1 MAKSFK
7 APIFPQGYMPPQ
19 AIEVE
24 EAVLAALI
32 TDRNAIVEVSG
43 ILTKEVFY
51 KEKHGKIYDAILE
64 IYSNGDPIDPLTISQ
79 KLKSK
84 GELELVGGNLAL
96 MEICDKVSSGMN
108 VEAHSKILQE
118 KFLKR
123 NLLDTVSRIHKKCFD
138 DTEDVF
144 DLLNELSND
153 ILTINIS
160 ETGDAEEIRSVAKEV
175 MEDAANS
182 MTLPSGING
191 VESGLTDVD
200 KITGGWQNSDLII
213 IAARPAM
220 GKTAFVLT
228 CARNAAVR
236 FKKGVG
242 IFSLEMSKKQLVQRL
257 IVGEADV
264 HGLSTSKFKKGRI
277 SEEEYHIISK
287 KINQLIDSKI
297 FIDDTAGMSILQLR
311 SKAKK
316 LKLKHGI
323 QLIIVDYLQLMQGSG
338 KGNREQEISE
348 ISRGLKMLAKEL
360 DIPVIALSQ
369 LSRAVEARGGD
380 KRPMLS
386 DLRESGSIEQD
397 ADLVAFLYRPEYYN
411 INEDEMGNLLKGV
424 AELIVS
430 KHRSGPIDTIPLRY
444 IGEQTKFEDINRIE
458 IEKQA
463 ADNYR
468 PNDFGARKPYKEDTE
483 DLDDL
488 PF

>member
-1 MAKSFK
+1 MVKSSK
-7 APIFPQGYMPPQ
+7 GAIPQGNIPPQ

-24 EAVLAALI
+24 EAVLAALM

-43 ILTKEVFY
+43 ILTKDVFY
-51 KEKHGKIYDAILE
+51 KEKHGKIYDAVLE
-64 IYSNGDPIDPLTISQ
+64 IYSEGDPIDLLTISQ

-84 GELELVGGNLAL
+84 GELELVGGYLAL
-96 MEICDKVSSGMN
+96 VEICNKVSSGWN

-123 NLLDTVSRIHKKCFD
+123 RLLDTVSRIHKKCFD

-144 DLLNELSND
+144 DLLNELSSD

-160 ETGDAEEIRSVAKEV
+160 ESGDAEEIRSVAKTV
-175 MEDAANS
+175 MEDAVKA
-182 MTLPSGING
+182 MALPSGVNG
-191 VESGLTDVD
+191 VPTGLSDVD
-200 KITGGWQNSDLII
+200 KVTGGWQKSDLII
-213 IAARPAM
+213 LAARPGM
-220 GKTAFVLT
+220 GKTALVTT
-228 CARNAAVR
+228 CARNAAVM
-236 FKKGVG
+236 FEEPVA
-242 IFSLEMSKKQLVQRL
+242 IFSLEMSAEQLVQRL
-257 IVGEADV
+257 IVGESSIPD
-264 HGLSTSKFKKGRI
+264 LTTSKFKKGRI

-287 KINQLIDSKI
+287 KINKLVDSNI
-297 FIDDTAGMSILQLR
+297 LIDDTPGLSILQLR

-316 LKLKHGI
+316 LMLKHKI
-323 QLIIVDYLQLMQGSG
+323 KMIIIDYLQLMQGSG

-369 LSRAVEARGGD
+369 LSRAVETRGGD
-380 KRPMLS
+380 KRPQLS
-386 DLRESGSIEQD
+386 DLRESGSLEQD
-397 ADLVAFLYRPEYYN
+397 ADVVIFIHRPEYYK
-411 INEDEMGNLLKGV
+411 IFEDEMGNSLRGV
-424 AELIVS
+424 AEFIIA
-430 KHRSGPIDTIPLRY
+430 KNRSGPLDTIPLKY

-468 PNDFGARKPYKEDTE
+468 PHDFNVRTPCKDN
-483 DLDDL
+483 LDDL